1 MYLFSA
7 ILILILHV
15 GFIAWVIFGAA
26 VTRSRPVLT
35 AIHILALIW
44 GLLVEVFP
52 LACPLT
58 LAENWLEL
66 RVGTAPYQGGF
77 LLHYLDL
84 LVYPNLPPI
93 LLTGAA
99 VLVVMVNVV
108 VYGRRWWKS
117 RQ

>member
-7 ILILILHV
+7 ILILTLHV

-26 VTRSRPVLT
+26 ATRNRPVLT
-35 AIHILALIW
+35 AIHILSLIW

-58 LAENWLEL
+58 VVENWFES
-66 RVGTAPYQGGF
+66 RAGVAPYQGGF
-77 LLHYLDL
+77 VLHYLDL

-99 VLVVMVNVV
+99 VLVVMVSVV